1 MFPTKDK
8 FICKFCQKGY
18 NTQKGLGMHYATKH
32 ICEASQIS
40 TTTMNI
46 NNGNVV
52 NGNNTTVNSLHIHM
66 PRNFGDENTS
76 YITKEYL
83 AQIAHCFS
91 SGITELMRN
100 VHFHPEHPENHNV
113 RLACKRDKIIE
124 KVKDG
129 KWVKS
134 SHDQIEKAMVHTGS
148 KMVLNCMVE
157 PEFMQKYLT
166 LFDAM
171 MDDYVKT
178 TCKDNSKASS
188 EVKSRLYVMILD
200 ESGKIQYLEEDAA
213 PPITT
218 DNASK

>member
-1 MFPTKDK
+1 
-8 FICKFCQKGY
+8 
-18 NTQKGLGMHYATKH
+18 
-32 ICEASQIS
+32 
-40 TTTMNI
+40 
-46 NNGNVV
+46 
-52 NGNNTTVNSLHIHM
+52 M

-213 PPITT
+213 TPPITT